1 TGDEF
6 RDVVFADVD
15 TGWATSLRPVNY
27 DWQGRADNWEAAV
40 WHTDEGGEAWA
51 QETVPEGAS
60 ILHAVDFVDT
70 QIGCAV
76 GVRYIGDDQY
86 GYPEHRPVVYRT
98 EDGGQTWYERY
109 SPDLEIF
116 LSSVDLVDAEHGW
129 ATGGLGEVIHTA
141 DGGTTW
147 ITQTLTC
154 GYPSCPWRLH
164 ALEMLDNQ
172 EGWIAGEGPYHTT
185 DGGAHWNVEDLD
197 VGGDFQDIQFVDA
210 LNGWLAGNYGMIL
223 VTRDGGDTRRWVDN
237 DVSSFTL
244 RGISFVNA
252 DKGWLVGDCGTILT
266 TIQEPFWPVYLPLVT
281 RVG

>member
-1 TGDEF
+1 
-6 RDVVFADVD
+6 
-15 TGWATSLRPVNY
+15 
-27 DWQGRADNWEAAV
+27 
-40 WHTDEGGEAWA
+40 
-51 QETVPEGAS
+51 VPEGAS